1 LILYFAKLVG
11 GKSYAVDDY
20 NFIDGVEQA
29 IGKDTYEYLK
39 DNKMFEVREGEQE
52 EAPSLSDGEK
62 HTESTLKKLSK
73 GEQEDIIHSLTKG
86 DLIQET
92 KNEKER
98 IELILQLQEQEA

>member
-1 LILYFAKLVG
+1 MYFAKLVG
-11 GKSYAVDDY
+11 GKSYGVDGH

-39 DNKMFEVREGEQE
+39 ENKMFEVREGEQE
-52 EAPSLSDGEK
+52 KAPSLSNGEK

-86 DLIQET
+86 DFIQDT

-98 IELILQLQEQEA
+98 IALILELQEQED